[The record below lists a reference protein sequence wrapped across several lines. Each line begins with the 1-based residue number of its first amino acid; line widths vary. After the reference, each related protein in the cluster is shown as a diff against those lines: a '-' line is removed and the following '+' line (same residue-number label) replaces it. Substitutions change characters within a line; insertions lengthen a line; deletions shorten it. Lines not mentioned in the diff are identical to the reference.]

1 MNIITAIKRLS
12 SGAARR
18 AAHSMPWMF
27 PHRIFYSNH
36 YRRSPGRTCGRAR
49 RGFGKRKER
58 RDTFVETERNQTA
71 CRIDAGAACR
81 TAGCT
86 ADHAV
91 QVGMRIEPQL
101 RYDPQDRCRAALH
114 DRLAARCRKG
124 GRMIF
129 SYSEAILIALL
140 IWCSGFC
147 AGTGFMRRDIE
158 REDE

>member
-1 MNIITAIKRLS
+1 MRHGALRIPCHGCFLIAFFTQTIIVEARDEPAAMPA
-12 SGAARR
+12 GA
-18 AAHSMPWMF
+18 SE
-27 PHRIFYSNH
+27 
-36 YRRSPGRTCGRAR
+36 
-49 RGFGKRKER
+49 KER

-81 TAGCT
+81 TAGRT

-114 DRLAARCRKG
+114 DRRAARCRKG